1 MRGRGRLVVALLTL
15 CALAVSSRDAT
26 AQADATKVL
35 RVVFPV
41 AETGFDPQAWSD
53 AYSNYI
59 NTAIFDPLYRYEYL
73 TRPYR
78 IRPNTAAALPDIS
91 ADGLTWT
98 IRIRPGI
105 YFADDPAFKG
115 KKRELVAADY
125 VYSWKRILDPKVRS
139 ANLQVFDQLFVGAD
153 AAVAKAK
160 ETGKFDYDAPLAG
173 LRAVDRYTLQFS
185 LTHPAYSLQ
194 SDLTTSPTAAVA
206 REVIEAYGDASTW
219 TMANPVGT
227 GPYRLK
233 DWRRGQKVVLEAN
246 PGFRTMT
253 YPESADPADREIMA
267 AMKGQR
273 IPLIGRIDI
282 SIVEESNPR
291 LLSFEKGDFDYLT
304 VPGDLVANVT
314 DLGSGLQPRFAK
326 AGVKLAR
333 GVQPAINYTYF
344 NMDDSV
350 VGGYTQDRIAL
361 RRAFGMSYNCE
372 EEIRI
377 LWQGQAEC
385 ATQPIPP
392 GVTGYDPTFEGHV
405 RYDVAGAKALLDRFG
420 YVDRYGDGWR
430 DLPDGRPLVISMGTT
445 TDARGRQY
453 EEMWQRSLN
462 AIGVKVQFVKQKW
475 PELLKMALAGQ
486 LQMWYLG
493 NISTTTDGYGFL
505 GLLYG
510 GHAGLSNLARFKQPD
525 FDRLYDRSRSL
536 PDSPERTK
544 IFREMSAIV
553 SAYAPWYFDTYRYEN
568 VVRYPWLIGYK
579 HNVFQAHPWQYY
591 DIDMKLPRR
600 PVAQ

>member
-1 MRGRGRLVVALLTL
+1 M
-15 CALAVSSRDAT
+15 
-26 AQADATKVL
+26 
-35 RVVFPV
+35 FPV
-41 AETGFDPQAWSD
+41 AETGFDPQAWID
-53 AYSNYI
+53 AYSDYI
-59 NTAIFDPLYRYEYL
+59 NAAIFDALYKYDYL
-73 TRPYR
+73 ARPYR
-78 IRPNTAAALPDIS
+78 IDPNTAAALPAIS

-98 IRIRPGI
+98 IRLKPGI
-105 YFADDPAFKG
+105 YFADDPAFNG

-160 ETGKFDYDAPLAG
+160 QTGKFDYDTPIEG
-173 LRAVDRYTLQFS
+173 LKAIDRYTLRLK
-185 LTHPAYSLQ
+185 LTHPAYSLF
-194 SDLTTSPTAAVA
+194 SDLTTTPTAAVA
-206 REVIEAYGDASTW
+206 REVIEAYGDASSW

-246 PGFRTMT
+246 PGFRATAF
-253 YPESADPADREIMA
+253 PQSSDPADREIVA
-267 AMKGQR
+267 VMKGKR
-273 IPLIGRIDI
+273 LPAIGRIEI

-291 LLSFEKGDFDYLT
+291 LLSFEKGDFDYIT

-314 DLGSGLQPRFAK
+314 DLRDGLQPRFAK

-344 NMDDSV
+344 NMEDPV
-350 VGGYTQDRIAL
+350 VGGYTQERIAL
-361 RRAFGMSYNCE
+361 RRAFGMCYNCE

-377 LWQGQAEC
+377 LWQGQGEC

-392 GVTGYDPTFEGHV
+392 GVTGYDPKFEGHV
-405 RYDVAGAKALLDRFG
+405 RYDVAGAKALLDKFG
-420 YVDRYGDGWR
+420 YVDRNGDGWR
-430 DLPDGRPLVISMGTT
+430 DLPDGKPLVISMGSTA
-445 TDARGRQY
+445 DARGRQY
-453 EEMWQRSLN
+453 EEMWQRSLTS
-462 AIGVKVQFVKQKW
+462 IGVKVEFVKQKW

-510 GHAGLSNLARFKQPD
+510 GHAGLSNLSRFKQPD
-525 FDRLYDRSRSL
+525 YDRLYDRSRSM
-536 PDSPERTK
+536 PDGPERTK
-544 IFREMSAIV
+544 VFREMSAIV
-553 SAYAPWYFDTYRYEN
+553 SAYAPWYFDVYRYEN
-568 VVRYPWLIGYK
+568 VIRYPWLIGYK
-579 HNVFQAHPWQYY
+579 HSVFQQHPWQYW
-591 DIDMKLPRR
+591 DLDMKMPRR